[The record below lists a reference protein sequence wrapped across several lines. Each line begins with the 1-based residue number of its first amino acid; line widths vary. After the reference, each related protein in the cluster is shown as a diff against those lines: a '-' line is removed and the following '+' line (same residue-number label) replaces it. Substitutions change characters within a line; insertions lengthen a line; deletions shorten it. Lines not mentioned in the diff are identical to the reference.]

1 MVKFYYVLSTFR
13 VVGGMIKVFMELSS
27 KNWAI
32 HSPFVSD
39 SDYWARPIWPYTE
52 HELILENIPLYIR
65 PLEQKQNTWSWC
77 PWSSLPQFMILN
89 SWFLGYEFRSLHR
102 ANMATVNYGL
112 YIYRRGK
119 KLKSLLSCLQLTLSQ

>member
-32 HSPFVSD
+32 HSPLVSD
-39 SDYWARPIWPYTE
+39 SDYWARPILPYTE

-77 PWSSLPQFMILN
+77 PWSSLPQFMIHE
-89 SWFLGYEFRSLHR
+89 FMIPGLGIQVF
-102 ANMATVNYGL
+102 A
-112 YIYRRGK
+112 
-119 KLKSLLSCLQLTLSQ
+119 

>member
-1 MVKFYYVLSTFR
+1 MVKFYYILSTFR

-32 HSPFVSD
+32 HSPLVSD

-65 PLEQKQNTWSWC
+65 PCTKTKTKYMIMMSMKFFTSVHDSWIHDS
-77 PWSSLPQFMILN
+77 WVRN
-89 SWFLGYEFRSLHR
+89 SGLCIE
-102 ANMATVNYGL
+102 VNYGL
-112 YIYRRGK
+112 YIYSRGK
-119 KLKSLLSCLQLTLSQ
+119 KLKSLLLCPQLPLSQ